1 MKELDDFDAQLRF
14 RARQS
19 EAFCNASAL
28 YHYRFCNDN
37 GSVRQMEQ
45 ARRYVAHWKQMQEQ
59 NLGLLFWGKPGN
71 GKTFAAGCIANALL
85 ETEGMHIPSVKMTT
99 FGTILNQLPGMSPR
113 DREWYLKDFLSC
125 DLLILDDFGMERQTD
140 YAREQVF
147 NIIDGRYLTRKPLI
161 VTTNLSLKELKNPRD
176 MAEQRIFDRVL
187 ELCVPVCF
195 DGESLRQE
203 KANQNMQLYRQL
215 TNL

>member
-1 MKELDDFDAQLRF
+1 MKEFEDFYAQQRLH
-14 RARQS
+14 ARQW
-19 EAFCNASAL
+19 EALGDASAL

-37 GSVRQMEQ
+37 GSVKQIEQ
-45 ARRYVAHWKQMQEQ
+45 ARRYVTHWNQMKEQ

-71 GKTFAAGCIANALL
+71 GKTFAAGCIANGLL
-85 ETEGMHIPSVKMTT
+85 EAEGMVISSVKMTT
-99 FGTILNQLPGMSPR
+99 FGTILNRLPGMTAQ
-113 DREWYLKDFLSC
+113 DKQAYLNSLLCC

-147 NIIDGRYLTRKPLI
+147 NIIDGRYLAGKPLI
-161 VTTNLSLKELKNPRD
+161 VTTNLSLQELKHPRD
-176 MAEQRIFDRVL
+176 THEQRIFDRIL

-203 KANQNMQLYRQL
+203 KAKARMQLYRQL
-215 TNL
+215 TNP

>member
-1 MKELDDFDAQLRF
+1 MNEFDQRF
-14 RARQS
+14 YEKQR
-19 EAFCNASAL
+19 EAFGNTSAL

-45 ARRYVAHWKQMQEQ
+45 ARRYVDHWKQMLEQ

-71 GKTFAAGCIANALL
+71 GKTFAAGCIANGLL
-85 ETEGMHIPSVKMTT
+85 ETEGMHVPSVKMTT
-99 FGTILNQLPGMSPR
+99 FGTILNKLPGMTAQ
-113 DREWYLKDFLSC
+113 DKEWYLNSFLAC

-147 NIIDGRYLTRKPLI
+147 NIIDGRYLAQKPLI
-161 VTTNLSLKELKNPRD
+161 VTTNLSLNELKHPRD
-176 MAEQRIFDRVL
+176 TTEMRIFDRVL

-203 KANQNMQLYRQL
+203 KAKQRMQLYRQL
-215 TNL
+215 TNP

>member
-1 MKELDDFDAQLRF
+1 MNEFDQRF
-14 RARQS
+14 YEKQR
-19 EAFCNASAL
+19 EAFGNTSAL

-45 ARRYVAHWKQMQEQ
+45 ARRYVDHWKQMQEQ

-71 GKTFAAGCIANALL
+71 GKTFAAGCIANGLL
-85 ETEGMHIPSVKMTT
+85 ETEGMHVPSVKMTT
-99 FGTILNQLPGMSPR
+99 FGTILNKLPGMTAQ
-113 DREWYLKDFLSC
+113 DKEWYLNSFLAC

-147 NIIDGRYLTRKPLI
+147 NIIDGRYLARKPLI
-161 VTTNLSLKELKNPRD
+161 VTTNLSLSELKHPRD
-176 MAEQRIFDRVL
+176 TTEMRIFDRVL

-203 KANQNMQLYRQL
+203 KAKQRMQLYRQL
-215 TNL
+215 TNP

>member
-1 MKELDDFDAQLRF
+1 MNEFDQRF
-14 RARQS
+14 YEKQR
-19 EAFCNASAL
+19 EAFGNTSAL

-45 ARRYVAHWKQMQEQ
+45 ARRYVDHWKQMQEQ

-71 GKTFAAGCIANALL
+71 GKTFAAGCIANGLL
-85 ETEGMHIPSVKMTT
+85 ETEGMHVPSVKMTT
-99 FGTILNQLPGMSPR
+99 FGTILNKLPGMTAQ
-113 DREWYLKDFLSC
+113 DKEWYLNSFLAC

-147 NIIDGRYLTRKPLI
+147 NIIDGRYLAQKPLI
-161 VTTNLSLKELKNPRD
+161 VTTNLSLSELKHPRD
-176 MAEQRIFDRVL
+176 TTEMRIFDRVL

-203 KANQNMQLYRQL
+203 KAKQRMQLYRQL
-215 TNL
+215 TNP